1 MCSQAQ
7 HKPAWPFCFVYSVYE
22 LLECQCRDW
31 GSVMPIFTTLCKK
44 IGYNIATSLE
54 RSQNRF
60 QIDHHRHPRLVCW
73 TCPVHSQ
80 ISGLQGEPLK
90 IRVTSAKHTAHRQAR
105 WAKLFTNLSDVAGT
119 VSRMGHRSG
128 LCLTDYVLINMF
140 IIVWY
145 CNKLNLRCWCVIM
158 NMLCSL
164 LDHYWLCKFVFCLMN
179 GYLVLLKAALCPKQP
194 RWTDTVKTLAHN
206 VSLFKFFHL
215 LPILVVTLDF

>member
-1 MCSQAQ
+1 MPVQRLRVGYANFHHFVQKNWLQ
-7 HKPAWPFCFVYSVYE
+7 HSNVPWTITEQISDWSSSPSASS
-22 LLECQCRDW
+22 LL
-31 GSVMPIFTTLCKK
+31 K
-44 IGYNIATSLE
+44 IG
-54 RSQNRF
+54 
-60 QIDHHRHPRLVCW
+60 
-73 TCPVHSQ
+73 PVHSQ

-90 IRVTSAKHTAHRQAR
+90 RRVTSAKHTAHRQAR

-128 LCLTDYVLINMF
+128 LCLTVYVLINMF

-164 LDHYWLCKFVFCLMN
+164 LDHYWLCKFVFCLMY